1 MQQQTLELRTR
12 LRVVNIEHSRLLK
25 EKTSQGWFARMGEL
39 KSERRALMAQL
50 AGARNAPESPLQAT
64 TRAMRR
70 PTRTRPASALPTPE

>member
-50 AGARNAPESPLQAT
+50 AGSRSSPEV
-64 TRAMRR
+64 
-70 PTRTRPASALPTPE
+70 ASAGSPAHQAAANQNSPG

>member
-50 AGARNAPESPLQAT
+50 AGARNAPEVA
-64 TRAMRR
+64 
-70 PTRTRPASALPTPE
+70 PAGNHARHAAANQNTPG

>member
-50 AGARNAPESPLQAT
+50 AGARSAPDV
-64 TRAMRR
+64 
-70 PTRTRPASALPTPE
+70 ASAGSHARNAAANQNTPG